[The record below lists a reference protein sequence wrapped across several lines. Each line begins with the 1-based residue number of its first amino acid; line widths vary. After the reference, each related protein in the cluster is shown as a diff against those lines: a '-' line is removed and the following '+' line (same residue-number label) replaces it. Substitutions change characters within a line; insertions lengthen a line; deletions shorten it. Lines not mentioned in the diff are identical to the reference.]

1 MEDEK
6 EGMIMS
12 DMPSE
17 QAETVEQI
25 PERESY
31 EEQLIEIVKEA
42 FSLKALREEL
52 DNYHENDIAAALE
65 KLEEKD
71 QRKLLMAIGADRAAE
86 VFAYLDDMS
95 RYLDLLGNEKA
106 ADILEEMDA
115 DDAIDLLDEMDDE
128 RRAEVEKLIDE
139 EAKKD
144 IDLISSYDDDEIGSR
159 MTTNFVLI
167 NKTLSI
173 KQAMKE
179 LVSQAENND
188 NISTLYVVN
197 EDGTFYGAIDLNDL
211 IRARAGSEL
220 DNIIVTSYPYVYDHE
235 SISDCI
241 EELKDYSE
249 DSIPVLDNTKHV
261 LGIITA
267 FDIVEI
273 VDDEFGEDY
282 ARLAGLVAEEEL
294 EEPLVESMKKR
305 LPWLITLMILGFLVS
320 SVIGCFESVV
330 QSLALIVCFQ
340 SMVLDMSG
348 NVGTQSLA
356 VTIRVLTDG
365 NLTAAQM
372 GRLLLKELRV
382 GFCNG
387 LILGIMSFGV
397 VGCFVMIF
405 MGRSAEVAFLVSGCI
420 GIALLLAM
428 VISSMVGTLIPLFFH
443 KIKVDPAVASGPLIT
458 TINDLVAVITYYG
471 LAWILLINAFHMTGI

>member
-1 MEDEK
+1 MDEK
-6 EGMIMS
+6 NEEYKNK
-12 DMPSE
+12 DMPSSADE
-17 QAETVEQI
+17 NAV
-25 PERESY
+25 PERENY
-31 EEQLIEIVKEA
+31 EEQLIQIVQEA
-42 FSLKALREEL
+42 DSLKALKEEL
-52 DNYHENDIAAALE
+52 TNYHENDIAAALE
-65 KLEEKD
+65 RLTEND
-71 QRKLLMAIGADRAAE
+71 QRKLLKAIGADRAAE

-95 RYLDLLGNEKA
+95 HYLDMIGNEKA

-115 DDAIDLLDEMDDE
+115 DDAIDLLDEMDSE
-128 RRAEVEKLIDE
+128 RRAEVEKLLDE
-139 EAKKD
+139 DAKKD
-144 IDLISSYDDDEIGSR
+144 IDLIASYDEDEIGSR
-159 MTTNFVLI
+159 MTTNFILI

-188 NISTLYVVN
+188 NISTIYVVN

-211 IRARAGSEL
+211 IIARAGTDL
-220 DNIIVTSYPYVYDHE
+220 DTIIVTSYPYVYDHE
-235 SISDCI
+235 TISDCI

-249 DSIPVLDNTKHV
+249 DSIPVLDNTKRV
-261 LGIITA
+261 IGVITA

-282 ARLAGLVAEEEL
+282 AKLAGLVAEEEL
-294 EEPLVESMKKR
+294 EEPLIESMKKR
-305 LPWLITLMILGFLVS
+305 LPWLVTLMFLGFLVS
-320 SVIGCFESVV
+320 SVIGMFETVV

-365 NLTAAQM
+365 NLTGKQM
-372 GRLLLKELRV
+372 LRLVFKELRV
-382 GFCNG
+382 GFSNG
-387 LILGIMSFGV
+387 LILGVLSFGV
-397 VGCFVMIF
+397 VGLFVMVF
-405 MGRSAEVAFLVSGCI
+405 MGRSAETAFLVSGCI

-428 VISSMVGTLIPLFFH
+428 MISSMVGTLIPLFFH

-458 TINDLVAVITYYG
+458 TINDLVAVVTYYG
-471 LAWILLINAFHMTGI
+471 LAWMLLINAMHMTGI